1 MKMQQIVWIHLPET
15 DSTNTYLHHYKGEE
29 GSLMTV
35 VSTDFQ
41 TAGRGQGSNHW
52 ESEQGKNLTFSVKIH
67 PQGVPVN
74 RQFIMLEAGS
84 LALKDVLSQYSDDIS
99 IKWPNDIYWRD
110 YKISGTL
117 SECTISGNNIKSCIF
132 GTGLNVNQK
141 TFISDAPN
149 PISLFQII
157 GKEIELQA
165 LLKQIINR
173 MAHYIDLIDKGLY
186 QTIDAIY
193 HQSLYRLNQWH
204 TYIDSEGNYEGKI
217 TGITPLGH
225 LCIIDKQNRSHTYAF
240 KEVKFVIE

>member
-1 MKMQQIVWIHLPET
+1 MQPIVWIHLPET

-41 TAGRGQGSNHW
+41 TAGRGQGKNHW
-52 ESEQGKNLTFSVKIH
+52 ESERGKNLTFSVKIH

-84 LALKDVLSQYSDDIS
+84 LAIKDILCKYTDDIS
-99 IKWPNDIYWRD
+99 IKWPNDIYWRN

-117 SECTISGNNIKSCIF
+117 SECAVCGTNIKSCIF

-141 TFISDAPN
+141 TFVSDAPN
-149 PISLFQII
+149 PVSLYQII
-157 GKEIELQA
+157 GKETGLQS
-165 LLKQIINR
+165 LLKQIVNR
-173 MAHYIDLIDKGLY
+173 MAYYIDLIDKGQY
-186 QTIDAIY
+186 QAIDAIY

-204 TYIDSEGNYEGKI
+204 TFTDQEGSYEGKI

-225 LCIIDKQNRSHTYAF
+225 LCIINRKNILHTYAF